1 MLSKEGPKAAVG
13 DVNGDGLED
22 IYIAGA
28 KDQAGM
34 LYLQTAVGF
43 KLSKQESFERTAFF
57 EDTAVLFFDADK
69 DGDLDLFVGSGGNE
83 VSEGTNDLL
92 DRLYLND
99 GKGKFTY
106 SSGAIPMNTLNTSV
120 VLPLDYDADGDI
132 DLFVGSRSVPM
143 QYGLNPNSFIYQ
155 NDGKGAFKDVTASVA
170 PQLKELGMVRDASL
184 SDVNK
189 DGKRIW
195 SSWVTGWHL

>member
-1 MLSKEGPKAAVG
+1 ME
-13 DVNGDGLED
+13 
-22 IYIAGA
+22 
-28 KDQAGM
+28 
-34 LYLQTAVGF
+34 
-43 KLSKQESFERTAFF
+43 
-57 EDTAVLFFDADK
+57 
-69 DGDLDLFVGSGGNE
+69 
-83 VSEGTNDLL
+83 NDLL

-120 VLPLDYDADGDI
+120 VLPVDYDADGDI

-170 PQLKELGMVRDASL
+170 PQLKELGMVRASL

-189 DGKRIW
+189 DGKKDLVIVGDW
-195 SSWVTGWHL
+195 IYLSNGVAKGAKFKKKQIMV